1 MNTNILLYTEKYLL
15 LEDINYSNYSNKV
28 DFERDNCILDI
39 PEKIQFGKE
48 IYYFINLYDN
58 ENRRNKYYRIK
69 GELEYHGINIKKV
82 FYYDY
87 GGKNKPSARLL
98 AEEFINETK
107 IDNNIIYQISYL
119 FKSPYD
125 ISSCN
130 YDKLDNFEKSVCSI
144 S

>member
-1 MNTNILLYTEKYLL
+1 MNTNILLYTEKIPLI
-15 LEDINYSNYSNKV
+15 EDINYYINNDEVEIEQK
-28 DFERDNCILDI
+28 NCIQEI
-39 PEKIQFGKE
+39 PEKMKFGKE

-58 ENRRNKYYRIK
+58 ENRSDRYKKIK
-69 GELEYHGINIKKV
+69 KELEEFRIDIKKV

-87 GGKNKPSARLL
+87 ANKNKPSAKLL

-125 ISSCN
+125 ISSNN
-130 YDKLDNFEKSVCSI
+130 YEKSGCYI